1 MRSKSITAFVLTMAF
16 AGSALAF
23 QAGEETNLLPV
34 VIKQAG
40 EDLRRLE
47 ATYTGII
54 APFLAE
60 QRRCVAEITV
70 SPNSAEPHERLA
82 LAQARVKLAGAGLHL
97 QQAAMFER
105 VLDKM
110 RAAFELPGGGPDLV
124 RMRQLREELQA
135 SLDAA
140 DAGPQVTTL
149 AEELRALD
157 RAIADG
163 ERALST
169 LSLQRQK
176 TERAFD
182 ELGTWAKKKH
192 EEASVLFDS
201 ARVQAKV
208 GLVWEDLRQGEAVNA
223 QLDRILQQIGELDK
237 TKPPQ

>member
-1 MRSKSITAFVLTMAF
+1 MSSKSITVFVITMAF
-16 AGSALAF
+16 AGGASAF
-23 QAGEETNLLPV
+23 QGGEETNVLPV

-47 ATYTGII
+47 AVYTSSI

-60 QRRCVAEITV
+60 QRRSKAEISL

-105 VLDKM
+105 VLDKV

-135 SLDAA
+135 SRDAA
-140 DAGPQVTTL
+140 DASLQATTL
-149 AEELRALD
+149 DEELGALD
-157 RAIADG
+157 RAIAEG
-163 ERALST
+163 ERALTT
-169 LSLQRQK
+169 LAQQRQK
-176 TERAFD
+176 TQRAFD
-182 ELGTWAKKKH
+182 ELGEWAKKKH
-192 EEASVLFDS
+192 EEASVLFES

-208 GLVWEDLRQGEAVNA
+208 GLAWEDLRQGEAVNA
-223 QLDRILQQIGELDK
+223 QLDSILQQIGQLDK
-237 TKPPQ
+237 TKPR

>member
-1 MRSKSITAFVLTMAF
+1 MRSNSITAFVLTTAF

-23 QAGEETNLLPV
+23 QVGEETNLLPV

-40 EDLRRLE
+40 EDLHKLE
-47 ATYTGII
+47 ATYNASI

-60 QRRCVAEITV
+60 QRRTEAEITM
-70 SPNSAEPHERLA
+70 SPNRAEPHERLA

-124 RMRQLREELQA
+124 GMRQLREELQA
-135 SLDAA
+135 SRDAA
-140 DAGPQVTTL
+140 DGGPQATTL
-149 AEELRALD
+149 DEELGALD

-169 LSLQRQK
+169 LSQQRQK
-176 TERAFD
+176 TQRAFD

-192 EEASVLFDS
+192 EEASVLLDS

-208 GLVWEDLRQGEAVNA
+208 GLAWEDLRQGEAVNA
-223 QLDRILQQIGELDK
+223 QLDSILQQISKLDK
-237 TKPPQ
+237 AKPPQ